1 MDWFVEY
8 YNGSALMI
16 RVKRKV
22 YEHRGLQLIQIF
34 ETVDFGKM
42 LVLDGKVQL
51 TERDEAFYH
60 EMLVHPAMIM
70 HEDPSKVLGVA
81 DEWILQPEAEWEITG
96 YVHNVVFSCGAVPE
110 DDGSV
115 KIYWAGAD
123 TVMCVGTASIDE
135 LLNSA

>member
-16 RVKRKV
+16 KVKRKV

-70 HEDPSKVLGVA
+70 HEDPSKVLVIGGGDGGTVREVLKH
-81 DEWILQPEAEWEITG
+81 DPEEVVMVEIDRE
-96 YVHNVVFSCGAVPE
+96 VIESCRRFIGF
-110 DDGSV
+110 D
-115 KIYWAGAD
+115 
-123 TVMCVGTASIDE
+123 
-135 LLNSA
+135 